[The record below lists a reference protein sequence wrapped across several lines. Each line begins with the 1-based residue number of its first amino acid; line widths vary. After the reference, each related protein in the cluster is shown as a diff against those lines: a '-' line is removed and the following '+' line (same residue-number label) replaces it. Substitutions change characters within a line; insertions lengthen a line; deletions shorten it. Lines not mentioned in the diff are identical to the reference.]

1 MADLQQSNA
10 WPLERFREYLL
21 LMARLQLDPRLQSKL
36 DPADVVQQTLLQAHA
51 SRRQFRG
58 RSEREWLAW
67 LRKILANELAGA
79 TRKYIQAEKH
89 NVALERSLEAA
100 IVQSSSRLEAWLAA
114 NETSPSQ
121 RAVRHEE
128 LLRLTE
134 ALAKLSDDQRSALE
148 MQHFEGCSVAEIG
161 QRMGRSKPAVAGL
174 LRRGLARL
182 REFMAESR

>member
-1 MADLQQSNA
+1 MADLHESNA

-51 SRRQFRG
+51 SRRRFRG
-58 RSEREWLAW
+58 RSEREW
-67 LRKILANELAGA
+67 
-79 TRKYIQAEKH
+79 
-89 NVALERSLEAA
+89 LEAA

-134 ALAKLSDDQRSALE
+134 ALAKLPDDQRRALE
-148 MQHFEGCSVAEIG
+148 LQHFEGCSVEEIG